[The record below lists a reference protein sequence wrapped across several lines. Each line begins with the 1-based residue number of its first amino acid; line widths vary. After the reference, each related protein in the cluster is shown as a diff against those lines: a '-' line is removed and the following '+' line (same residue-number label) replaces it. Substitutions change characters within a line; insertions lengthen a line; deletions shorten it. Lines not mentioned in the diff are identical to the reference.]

1 MLISASLL
9 DDAKTRSRSVRG
21 EASSTI
27 LVVLAV
33 AECHYHSMTNRCV
46 RFLFT
51 KYRDLTVGHKNFAK
65 TAYANKRGAMA
76 RWAKCR
82 LHSLELVALARAEEK
97 RFSQLSAERMSVS
110 ATDRVRRTGAAP
122 GYNLQ
127 FRN

>member
-27 LVVLAV
+27 LVVLAI
-33 AECHYHSMTNRCV
+33 AERHYHSMTNRCV
-46 RFLFT
+46 RFLLT

-65 TAYANKRGAMA
+65 TAYANNSGAMA

-82 LHSLELVALARAEEK
+82 LHSSELALARSEEK
-97 RFSQLSAERMSVS
+97 RFSQLSAEQMSVS
-110 ATDRVRRTGAAP
+110 ATDSVRRTGAAF
-122 GYNLQ
+122 GYNL
-127 FRN
+127 